1 MATLTIRNVE
11 DTVKQSLRQRA
22 ALHGRSMEEELR
34 QILREVP
41 GRRAVPQTGL
51 GSRIA
56 ARFAEEGGI
65 ELPQPKRSP
74 ARNPPGFERKNRS

>member
-1 MATLTIRNVE
+1 MATLTIRNIE

-34 QILREVP
+34 QILREVL
-41 GRRAVPQTGL
+41 GRRAMPQTGL

-56 ARFAEEGGI
+56 ARFAAEGGV

-74 ARNPPGFERKNRS
+74 TRNPPGFEGENLS